1 MEGFYNANGSATT
14 TYFLYGTSTPNQTVG
29 TQYQG
34 TGSGTFSYTVY
45 GLSQNTTYYFQ
56 AVAQNAGGTSYGTIL
71 SCTTSGGTNY
81 TSPQAVTQSA
91 TNVGQN
97 YATMNGYATSG
108 VSSLGGSPSAN
119 YYFEYGTS
127 YSLGSQTSM
136 QYFSGSQ
143 NATAYL
149 SNLSQNTTYY
159 YRLVVSQ
166 SGYGL
171 VYGSILSFVT
181 NGYVQPPQYG
191 SAPEVTTITATSV
204 AQTSA
209 RLNGYLVT
217 TGNVPCPIYTTSYS
231 SCNSVRIQTQV
242 WFEWGTTQSLGY
254 TTNKQSLS
262 ESHVF
267 NDYATGLSPNTTYYF
282 RAMAQN
288 SYGTAQGN
296 IMSFTTTTSGPRI
309 IYVGGGTGG
318 TGSLIMLE
326 IHSDFAQAQI
336 NDILHYTVKYRNLST
351 RTLKDVVVQVILP
364 QEETFSRATR
374 GDFSLTQNTLTVL
387 IGDLRGK
394 EEGTF
399 ELESVVNAKAKNL
412 ETLVA
417 TATLV
422 YTHPTTK
429 AQEDAI
435 AYDLVRVMNSNSS
448 LTGLALFGG
457 GFLPNSLVGW
467 LIIILIVLLLVYVAR
482 RAYIGK

>member
-1 MEGFYNANGSATT
+1 VYGTSQSFSEPLTSLLQGQTYYFKACASTTSSSVNCGTTLSFSTQYQQNNAPAVSTTSGNCNVSQNAFTMEGFYNANGSATT

-45 GLSQNTTYYFQ
+45 GLAQNTTYYFQ
-56 AVAQNAGGTSYGTIL
+56 AVAQNAGGTSYGTTL

-91 TNVGQN
+91 TNIGQN
-97 YATMNGYATSG
+97 YATLNGYATAG
-108 VSSLGGSPSAN
+108 NQNGSYGQSAN

-127 YSLGSQTSM
+127 YALGSQTSW

-143 NATAYL
+143 QATAYL

-159 YRLVVSQ
+159 YRLVVNQ

-171 VYGSILSFVT
+171 VYGSILSFAT

-191 SAPEVTTITATSV
+191 SAPQVTTITATSV

-217 TGNVPCPIYTTSYS
+217 TGNVPCPIYTTSYLP
-231 SCNSVRIQTQV
+231 CNTVGTQTQV

-254 TTNKQSLS
+254 STNKQSLS

-364 QEETFSRATR
+364 QEETFSRAP
-374 GDFSLTQNTLTVL
+374 GHSLCL
-387 IGDLRGK
+387 K
-394 EEGTF
+394 F
-399 ELESVVNAKAKNL
+399 
-412 ETLVA
+412 
-417 TATLV
+417 
-422 YTHPTTK
+422 
-429 AQEDAI
+429 
-435 AYDLVRVMNSNSS
+435 
-448 LTGLALFGG
+448 
-457 GFLPNSLVGW
+457 
-467 LIIILIVLLLVYVAR
+467 ILILHKHKSMTCS
-482 RAYIGK
+482 ITQ